1 MFIPNLHHLSH
12 NVLLVVVVAVI
23 FKLILDLRIL
33 FKDVILQILLAQ
45 GEGVHF
51 LLSSINKLR
60 LSVVANIVV
69 TDVAAFVND

>member
-12 NVLLVVVVAVI
+12 NVLLVVVVTVI
-23 FKLILDLRIL
+23 FKLILDLRVL